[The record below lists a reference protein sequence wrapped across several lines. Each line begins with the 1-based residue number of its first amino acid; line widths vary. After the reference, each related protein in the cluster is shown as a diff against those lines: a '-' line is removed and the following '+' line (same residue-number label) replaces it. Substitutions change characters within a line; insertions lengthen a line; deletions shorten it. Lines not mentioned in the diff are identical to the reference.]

1 MFARINTE
9 PAIKSVHA
17 RSFKRT
23 QLIMKFGKERHA
35 LKLYLMGNTI
45 TSLPAELFSVEDL
58 TVLSL
63 RMSTL
68 SLVLLNVLF

>member
-9 PAIKSVHA
+9 PAIKSVRA
-17 RSFKRT
+17 RSFERT
-23 QLIMKFGKERHA
+23 QSIMKFGKERHA
-35 LKLYLMGNTI
+35 LKLYLMGNMI

>member
-1 MFARINTE
+1 
-9 PAIKSVHA
+9 
-17 RSFKRT
+17 
-23 QLIMKFGKERHA
+23 MKFGKERHA
-35 LKLYLMGNTI
+35 LKLYLMGNMI